1 LNALSIGAISWQ
13 AANVS
18 QFTWRTW
25 DGEHVLFHRP
35 SGTIH
40 LLNDASLR
48 LLTELLAEPKSTQDV
63 ISDLAGASPSPEEVD
78 QIVSLLIR
86 FDIVGLV
93 TSQ

>member
-1 LNALSIGAISWQ
+1 MSEYAWH
-13 AANVS
+13 
-18 QFTWRTW
+18 TW

-48 LLTELLAEPKSTQDV
+48 MLTELLTEPKSTHDV
-63 ISDLAGASPSPEEVD
+63 ISELAGPSPSPEEID

-86 FDIVGLV
+86 FDNLGLV